1 MRLFRWFILR
11 ALSRDPVRTVLTVAG
26 VAVGVAV
33 VLAIRL
39 ANTSSI
45 HGFETAL
52 DAISGR
58 TSLEVVAPGV
68 GVADELV
75 AELGWLRQLGRVSPI
90 IDGDAVIRPRTGARG
105 EVVRVLGVDI
115 LRERPFRD
123 YQVRDPGQD
132 DGGEDAAAGDPNVAT
147 DDRDIDRRGIT
158 TQEFLSILTDE
169 RAVVLTRAFA
179 RRHDL
184 EIGGLVELVTGDR
197 VVPLV
202 VRGLLEAGGPA
213 QIREGNF
220 ALMDIAAAQLTLG
233 RLGEIDRLD
242 IRLREDIAVDAA
254 AATIAERLPA
264 GLMVQRPERR
274 GAQVEKML
282 AAFQFNL
289 EALSYISLIVGLFL
303 VYNTISVSVIT
314 RRPEIGML
322 RTIGASRGNVLG
334 LFLGEAVSL
343 ALVASAC
350 GAPLGWLLARGAVG
364 FTSSTVSTFWVA
376 SAATVPDL
384 GAGDVGLAFAIGVPL
399 AIVAA
404 IAPALEAAR
413 LAPVSAVRSEQDL
426 AVRAVLP
433 RRYLAGAVSLFVLGA
448 GFAGLRPVGGLPVFG
463 LAAAVVVV
471 LGAALLVP
479 VALHQA
485 QRARPWVDRWLGI
498 EGVIARSNVGA
509 SIRRLAISVA
519 ALSVSLAMMVAIAI
533 MIGSFRETVVYWVG
547 QTLQADLFVSSAR
560 SGPVGNR
567 GAVSPEVERLVR
579 DQPGVV
585 AVDGFRSIDVPYG
598 DSLIIV
604 GSGRFPVLLEHGNLL
619 FKAPSDGRAALAAA
633 IDRRPPAGLGGRLVG
648 VTGGS
653 RDDSDVDTVLVSESF
668 SLRFDKNVGDRI
680 ELPTPH
686 GERRFRIGAVYYDY
700 SSDRGQVVMDEPVFD
715 RRYDNRRP
723 AGLTVYLDD
732 GVDPNVAHD
741 EVRRRLGDRPLF
753 VTTNATLRQQVLT
766 IFDSTFAITYALE
779 GIAIVVSMFGVAAT
793 LLTLALER
801 RREMTVLRLV
811 GAEGRHL
818 RRVIMIEAG
827 MIGAVSL
834 VVGLVVGLM
843 LSLILIFVIN
853 VQSFGWTIQFHL
865 PFAFLV
871 QASGFVLL
879 ASAVAGLYPARL
891 AARWTMADLSGE
903 NT

>member
-11 ALSRDPVRTVLTVAG
+11 ALRRDPVRTLLTVAG

-45 HGFETAL
+45 RGFETAL

-58 TSLEVVAPGV
+58 TSLEVLAPGV

-75 AELGWLRQLGRVSPI
+75 ADLGWLRELGRVSPV
-90 IDGDAVIRPRTGARG
+90 IDADAVIRPAGGATRG
-105 EVVRVLGVDI
+105 ELVRVLGVDI

-123 YQVRDPGQD
+123 YQVDESREAA
-132 DGGEDAAAGDPNVAT
+132 GEDADPADD
-147 DDRDIDRRGIT
+147 DDRAAIT

-169 RAVVLTRAFA
+169 QAIVLTRAFA

-184 EIGGLVELVTGDR
+184 DIGGRVELVTGDR

-202 VRGLLEAGGPA
+202 VRGLLEAGGA
-213 QIREGNF
+213 AEIRDGNF

-242 IRLREDIAVDAA
+242 VRLRDDVIVEDAE
-254 AATIAERLPA
+254 ATIAQRLPV
-264 GLMVQRPERR
+264 GLMVQRPARR

-289 EALSYISLIVGLFL
+289 GALSYISLIVGLFL

-314 RRPEIGML
+314 RRPEIGIL
-322 RTIGASRGNVLG
+322 RTTGASRATVLG
-334 LFLGEAVSL
+334 LFLGEAISL

-364 FTSSTVSTFWVA
+364 LTSSTVSTFWVA
-376 SAATVPDL
+376 SAATVPEL
-384 GAGDVGLAFAIGVPL
+384 GPGDVGLAFAIGVPL
-399 AIVAA
+399 AVVAA
-404 IAPALEAAR
+404 IMPALEASR
-413 LAPVSAVRSEQDL
+413 LTPVSAVRSEQDL
-426 AVRAVLP
+426 SVRAVLP
-433 RRYLAGAVSLFVLGA
+433 RWYLVSAVSLFVLGA
-448 GFAGLRPVGGLPVFG
+448 ALASLPPVGGLPVFG
-463 LAAAVVVV
+463 LVSALVVV

-533 MIGSFRETVVYWVG
+533 MIGSFRETVVYWIG
-547 QTLQADLFVSSAR
+547 QTLQADLFVSAAR
-560 SGPVGNR
+560 GGPLGGR
-567 GAVSPEVERLVR
+567 GAVSAEVETLITE
-579 DQPGVV
+579 QTGVV

-598 DSLIIV
+598 DALIIV

-619 FKAPSDGRAALAAA
+619 FKAPSDGRAALTAA
-633 IDRRPPAGLGGRLVG
+633 IEHSRERRADERPDRLL
-648 VTGGS
+648 GGS
-653 RDDSDVDTVLVSESF
+653 RDVNDPDAVVVSESF
-668 SLRFDKNVGDRI
+668 SLRYGKRVGDRI
-680 ELPTPH
+680 DLPTPH
-686 GERRFRIGAVYYDY
+686 GDRSFHIVAVHYDY
-700 SSDRGQVVMDEPVFD
+700 SSDRGLVVMDEPVFD
-715 RRYDNRRP
+715 RHYDDRRP
-723 AGLTVYLDD
+723 AGLTVYLED
-732 GVDPNVAHD
+732 GVDANVARD
-741 EVRRRLGDRPLF
+741 EVTRRLGDRPLF
-753 VTTNATLRQQVLT
+753 VTTNATLRQQVLVV
-766 IFDSTFAITYALE
+766 FDSTFAITYALE

-793 LLTLALER
+793 LLTLVLER

-827 MIGAVSL
+827 LIGTVSL
-834 VVGLVVGLM
+834 GVGLVVGLM
-843 LSLILIFVIN
+843 LSLVLIFVIN

-865 PFAFLV
+865 PYVFLA
-871 QASGFVLL
+871 QASVLVL
-879 ASAVAGLYPARL
+879 VAAAVAGLYPARL
-891 AARWTMADLSGE
+891 AAGWTMADLSGE